1 MTDPPATAASQTRPA
16 FLGTRTGRTALLAAA
31 FALFCA
37 VSVRPI
43 VHSEARY
50 VESAREMVAN
60 GDWVVPHLSF
70 VPYFEKPILTYWLA
84 VLSQLV
90 FGMGSVAV
98 RLPSILACVAMVWTT
113 FEFGRRLRGNAFGL
127 GAAALLASSAFLQ
140 EIGTGIMTDP
150 PFSAFLAFA
159 WYAFWRHDREPQSR
173 WIWAFWTSLGLAF
186 MTKGPLGPAL
196 VGSTVFFYL
205 LLSGRLRDLV
215 RMRFVRGTAL
225 LVLLNLPWSYLVWQR
240 DPRFLEFFY
249 VRQNLRAFE
258 SGEINHPGP
267 PWYYLYFLPA
277 LMYPFGALGG
287 WAVVAETWD
296 GIAAGVRRLLG
307 RGDAVSADP
316 SRLYLACAVLGPFLL
331 LSAAGS
337 KLGTYILPLCPA
349 AALMLAG
356 YVADRLASPRGPLRW
371 ATLGQAAV
379 IALLLLA
386 VPFALPRLPANW
398 QDAIHREPWAIAIA
412 ALLFAVPALAG
423 AVWMARGRVLA
434 GMKVVAAGTLA
445 AVLVI
450 NAMASDLMGE
460 RDCAA
465 LMPRLVAVRKPG
477 ERVIV
482 SGPNVDDY
490 TIVLALRDRPYVWGF
505 ARELGMGHF
514 TEQTAPDVPLPQNP
528 YDVSVKGGKGGDGA
542 LPGNPWLV
550 DEKRLREMWTGTER
564 VWFVGRPKDL
574 AKVKDLGLDAANVLV
589 ENEQNVIASNQPL
602 PR

>member
-1 MTDPPATAASQTRPA
+1 MTEPPATAASQLRPA
-16 FLGTRTGRTALLAAA
+16 FLDTRTGRAALLAAA

-43 VHSEARY
+43 VHSEGRY
-50 VESAREMVAN
+50 VESAREMVAY

-84 VLSQLV
+84 ALSQLV

-98 RLPSILACVAMVWTT
+98 RLPSILACVAMVGTT
-113 FEFGRRLRGNAFGL
+113 FAFGRRLRGTAFGL

-173 WIWAFWTSLGLAF
+173 WIWAFWTALGLAF

-215 RMRFVRGTAL
+215 RMCFVRGTAL

-249 VRQNLRAFE
+249 VRQNLKAFE

-267 PWYYLYFLPA
+267 PWYYLQLLPA
-277 LMYPFGALGG
+277 VLYPFGLLGA
-287 WAVVAETWD
+287 WAVAAETW
-296 GIAAGVRRLLG
+296 GGLAGGVRRLVRRAG
-307 RGDAVSADP
+307 AEAPDP
-316 SRLYLACAVLGPFLL
+316 ARLYLACAVFGPLLL
-331 LSAAGS
+331 LSFAGS
-337 KLGTYILPLCPA
+337 KLGTYILPLFPA
-349 AALMLAG
+349 MALLLAS
-356 YVADRLASPRGPLRW
+356 YVADRLASPRGVLRW
-371 ATLGQAAV
+371 ATLVQAAG
-379 IALLLLA
+379 IALALA
-386 VPFALPRLPANW
+386 ALPVALPHLSASW
-398 QDAIHREPWAIAIA
+398 RDAVQREPWAIGTA
-412 ALLFAVPALAG
+412 AVLFALPALAG
-423 AVWMARGRVLA
+423 AVWMARGRVLS

-450 NAMASDLMGE
+450 NAIASDLMGE

-490 TIVLALRDRPYVWGF
+490 TIVLALRDRSYVWGF

-514 TEQTAPDVPLPQNP
+514 TEMTGPDVPLPLNP

-542 LPGNPWLV
+542 LPSNPWLL
-550 DEKRLREMWTGTER
+550 DDRRLREMWTGTER